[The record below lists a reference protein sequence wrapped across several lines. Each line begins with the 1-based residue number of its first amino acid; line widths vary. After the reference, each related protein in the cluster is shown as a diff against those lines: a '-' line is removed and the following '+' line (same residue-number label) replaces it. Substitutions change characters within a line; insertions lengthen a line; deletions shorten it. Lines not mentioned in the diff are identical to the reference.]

1 MLNSPPAA
9 PVKTPSPPLQS
20 VTTPPKHD
28 TNDNL
33 GKIMDETSQ
42 TQTSSKSTSD
52 KTLGKPR
59 TSSKSDDSISIGK
72 SEEKSSCKEPKGSS
86 DKLEEQINET
96 KSADN
101 VKVTSPSAGQKH
113 THSLNRTKAET
124 KEILPDTKVRIKLET
139 GSSND
144 SLKVK
149 TESKVKSET
158 KKKFESESK
167 QVGEVKSNGEKAK
180 TAEKSSESNSKKSSK
195 LGVKP
200 KKITNGVVKIKKP
213 SKTQEEKVDKVK
225 RNDKKLDEPDHK
237 RTKRKHKDST
247 GEPGKHPKEKSD
259 VHPSKEKANANM
271 SKDKADVQSTK
282 EKTEELS
289 SKDTNRTKSGNKEK
303 KKADRAE
310 SFGFDCPEV
319 EEEDSVID
327 VVGDISPVTKK
338 KKGDNSEKRNGL
350 NGVHKNGHVDMPLGI
365 QLVHDKD
372 KDPTSLI
379 VKIPLSFLKRIP
391 SKFAENLSV
400 SVELL
405 EIIQILETKSASWL
419 LLYCHYLVHLA

>member
-101 VKVTSPSAGQKH
+101 VKGTSPSAGQKH

-200 KKITNGVVKIKKP
+200 KKIINGVVKIKKP

-237 RTKRKHKDST
+237 RTKRKNKDST

-303 KKADRAE
+303 KKADRTE

-405 EIIQILETKSASWL
+405 KIIQILETKSASWL